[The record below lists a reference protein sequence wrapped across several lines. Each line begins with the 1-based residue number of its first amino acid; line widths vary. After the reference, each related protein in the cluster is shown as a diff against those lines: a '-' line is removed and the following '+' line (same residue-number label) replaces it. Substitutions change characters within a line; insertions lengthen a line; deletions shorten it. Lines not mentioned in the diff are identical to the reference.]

1 MLFWKVVLTLG
12 VSVSHNPLM
21 PLETALLRGKGNSPR
36 LGFAFSCSKNKAV
49 PGLHQLVFQPCS
61 VSLQPV
67 LFQKSQN
74 QTQGGDDPPA
84 VPARSL
90 FMEWSH
96 RFCFVSLDAFCVP
109 RNEKQTGSLFLWAI
123 TSENDRITENPSV
136 LETDSC
142 IQHVCISSSLFMEWF
157 QLQ

>member
-74 QTQGGDDPPA
+74 QTQGGMIHQLSQHGLSSWNGPTGSVLSPWMHF
-84 VPARSL
+84 VFRGMRSKQDHSFSGL
-90 FMEWSH
+90 LP
-96 RFCFVSLDAFCVP
+96 RRTIVSLRTP
-109 RNEKQTGSLFLWAI
+109 LSWKQIVAYNMF
-123 TSENDRITENPSV
+123 V
-136 LETDSC
+136 
-142 IQHVCISSSLFMEWF
+142 
-157 QLQ
+157 